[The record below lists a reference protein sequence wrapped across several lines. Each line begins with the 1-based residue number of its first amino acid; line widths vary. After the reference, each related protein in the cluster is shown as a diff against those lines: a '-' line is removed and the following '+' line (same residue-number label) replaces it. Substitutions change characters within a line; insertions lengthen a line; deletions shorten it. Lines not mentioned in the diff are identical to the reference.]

1 MAKTSE
7 AKEDSAD
14 HPDGRRLLSL
24 KLGVW
29 RLVMLKADSFDIAK
43 SIRDIF
49 SAILL
54 FLRMV
59 SEIYALA
66 PVLTTFYVV
75 AELSGLCSLLE
86 SESAVTLYLTSRLLK
101 TVETGISEGI
111 LNFEMIATLL
121 LIQVGWVVAST
132 SLNWYQRKHV
142 SHSLQRRVTTHYTL
156 IRMKVQIHN
165 QRFLDT
171 EGGHRHHEDDAAW
184 NSFFWMLSFFS
195 RLTSICANLAL
206 IVPTCREF
214 GHPLFALVCILKPLY
229 ENLSIEYSCGYG
241 FFYHAENKDFIRMQ
255 AMNSLTD
262 ERYRLEVHS
271 GGLSDYIITEYAKS
285 SSHVGNLPTAPPNI
299 LYGLPSTPLPN
310 IFSDLLGIVPIIYL
324 SLFVMINPSTFSVT
338 SFAILQQYSANLR
351 LSLRNI
357 LSGVGQFRNECHKI
371 SSLYDSLKMPPTL
384 SEGSLEYPPYPRSE
398 LEKGP
403 LEVPRGM
410 SFDVRDVCF
419 SYPNG
424 TSALTNVSF
433 SLKSGQLVVIV
444 GTNGSGKS
452 TLIKLLTRMVEPTSG
467 TIFVD
472 GNNMTDYKLSDFRR
486 ATASFMQDHEVFPLS
501 FLENIRMGNVDSV
514 GSNDEVIDAVRK
526 GGAEIFLSDLP
537 EGQDAV
543 LGRITDLRL
552 GLFSMYEDDNKRL
565 NPLNAEWER
574 LPQPVQTSG
583 GEKQRII
590 AARTFM
596 RFNSGK
602 VTFAAVDEASSAID
616 AAGEV
621 QLFDNL
627 IKERKGKTLVIVTHR
642 FGCLT
647 RQADLILCM
656 KDGTLC
662 ESGRHDE
669 LLALD
674 GEYAKLYNIQA
685 GAFATVNVDGD
696 SEE

>member
-1 MAKTSE
+1 MEKKSDTKDEFS
-7 AKEDSAD
+7 DRS
-14 HPDGRRLLSL
+14 DGHHLVSL

-29 RLVMLKADSFDIAK
+29 RLVMLKTDSFDVAT

-49 SAILL
+49 SAILPVL
-54 FLRMV
+54 KMV
-59 SEIYALA
+59 LDIYALA

-75 AELSGLCSLLE
+75 AQLSGLSSLLQT
-86 SESAVTLYLTSRLLK
+86 ESAVTLYLSGRLLK

-111 LNFEMIATLL
+111 SNFETIATLVL
-121 LIQVGWVVAST
+121 MQVCWIIAST
-132 SLNWYQRKHV
+132 SLNWYQNEHV
-142 SHSLQRRVTTHYTL
+142 FHGLQQRVTAHYTL
-156 IRMKVQIHN
+156 IRMKVQLHN

-171 EGGHRHHEDDAAW
+171 EGGYRHHGDDTVW
-184 NSFFWMLSFFS
+184 NSFHRLLSFFS
-195 RLTSICANLAL
+195 MLTSMCANLAL
-206 IVPTCREF
+206 IVRTSREF
-214 GHPLFALVCILKPLY
+214 GHPLFALVCILQPLY
-229 ENLSIEYSCGYG
+229 QNLSAVYIWGSDH
-241 FFYHAENKDFIRMQ
+241 FYHAENKDFIRMH
-255 AMNSLTD
+255 AMSSLTD
-262 ERYRLEVHS
+262 EQYRSEVLS
-271 GGLSDYIITEYAKS
+271 GGLSDYIIAEHAKS
-285 SSHVGNLPTAPPNI
+285 SNRVDNLQTTTPDL
-299 LYGLPSTPLPN
+299 LYSLSSTPLPS
-310 IFSDLLGIVPIIYL
+310 IFSDLIGRTPIICL
-324 SLFVMINPSTFSVT
+324 ALFAMINPSAFSVT
-338 SFAILQQYSANLR
+338 SFAILQQYSANLQ
-351 LSLRNI
+351 LTLRNL
-357 LSGVGQFRNECHKI
+357 LSGVGQFRNECKNI
-371 SSLYDSLKMPPTL
+371 SSLCDSLKMPPAL
-384 SEGSLEYPPYPRSE
+384 SEGSLGYPPYPRSE

-403 LEVPRGM
+403 WQISRGM
-410 SFDVRDVCF
+410 SFDVRDLCF

-433 SLKSGQLVVIV
+433 SIKSGQLVVIV

-452 TLIKLLTRMVEPTSG
+452 TLIKLLTRMVELTSG

-486 ATASFMQDHEVFPLS
+486 ATASFMQDHEIFPLS
-501 FLENIRMGNVDSV
+501 FLENIRTGNVDSF
-514 GSNDEVIDAVRK
+514 GGNDEVIDAVRK
-526 GGAEIFLSDLP
+526 GGAEKFLSDLL
-537 EGQDAV
+537 EGQDTV
-543 LGRITDLRL
+543 LGRITDCRVRR
-552 GLFSMYEDDNKRL
+552 FSLYEDDNKRVTSL
-565 NPLNAEWER
+565 GAEWER

-627 IKERKGKTLVIVTHR
+627 IKEREGKTLVIVTHR

-662 ESGRHDE
+662 ESGRHGE
-669 LLALD
+669 LLALN

-685 GAFATVNVDGD
+685 GAFTAVNVDGHL
-696 SEE
+696 EE